1 MSNIKNQKSMIVI
14 VIIILDENNDNDN
27 DDDDDD
33 DDDIETNIQ
42 IDPTQLRADLIFL
55 KSQTNPT

>member
-27 DDDDDD
+27 DDDDD
-33 DDDIETNIQ
+33 IETNIQ

>member
-1 MSNIKNQKSMIVI
+1 MIVT

-27 DDDDDD
+27 DDDD